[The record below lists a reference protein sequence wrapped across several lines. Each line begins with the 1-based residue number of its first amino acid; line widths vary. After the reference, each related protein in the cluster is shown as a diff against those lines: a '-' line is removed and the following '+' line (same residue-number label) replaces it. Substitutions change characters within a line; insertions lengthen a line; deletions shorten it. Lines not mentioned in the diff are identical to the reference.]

1 MTTTTGTTFK
11 PQAHDLA
18 WLLIVTYTAPL
29 ERIDALLPAHVRYL
43 DRFYASGEFLASGP
57 RSPRHGGVIVAHAPD
72 RDHLD
77 DIVATDPFVRPAPPP
92 TRSSPSPPPADH
104 WRRRCSAPPST
115 RPDQTAR
122 RASAE
127 RTIPPRASAQPPA
140 TQTNRSTHMSTTQRS
155 THRTKVGVVGYGVVG
170 KRVADGVA
178 LQPDMELVGIADV
191 TPTSLVAVSADRG
204 FPLFAADPSAL
215 PGFHAAGLAVSGDLD
230 DLISACDVV
239 VDCSP
244 PGIPEKNLARCR
256 ELGTKFICEGGED
269 HALTGFS
276 FSSFAN
282 YAAAAGRDAARVVSC
297 NTTAECRILS
307 TLDRAFSIHDAFLTI
322 TRRGAD
328 PANIKS
334 GPINA
339 TVPVLPGFSHHAPDI
354 VTVIPGLNVKSMAV
368 IASTTLMHVHILRVE
383 VGAICHQGRGRR
395 SCSPPRRESA
405 WSPAE
410 AATHPPHT

>member
-1 MTTTTGTTFK
+1 
-11 PQAHDLA
+11 
-18 WLLIVTYTAPL
+18 
-29 ERIDALLPAHVRYL
+29 
-43 DRFYASGEFLASGP
+43 
-57 RSPRHGGVIVAHAPD
+57 
-72 RDHLD
+72 
-77 DIVATDPFVRPAPPP
+77 
-92 TRSSPSPPPADH
+92 
-104 WRRRCSAPPST
+104 
-115 RPDQTAR
+115 
-122 RASAE
+122 
-127 RTIPPRASAQPPA
+127 
-140 TQTNRSTHMSTTQRS
+140 MSTTHCS
-155 THRTKVGVVGYGVVG
+155 PHRTKVGVVGYGVVG
-170 KRVADGVA
+170 KRVADGVV

-204 FPLFAADPSAL
+204 FPLFAATPSAL
-215 PGFHAAGLAVSGDLD
+215 PGFQATGLDVSGDLD
-230 DLISACDVV
+230 DLIKACDVV

-244 PGIPEKNLARCR
+244 PGLPQNNLARCR

-307 TLDRAFSIHDAFLTI
+307 TLNREFLIDDAFIAI

-328 PANIKS
+328 PANITS

-354 VTVIPGLNVKSMAV
+354 ATVIPELNVRSMAV

-383 VGAICHQGRGRR
+383 VGSSVTKDEVVELFASTPRVRMVSGQVGDASTAHVIEWARDQHRPRGDHWEVAVWEDSIAVDGSVIFLTMGVHMESVIAPENIDCIRAISTDPMTASR
-395 SCSPPRRESA
+395 SIHATDESFGLA
-405 WSPAE
+405 RDPGLYAVLDR
-410 AATHPPHT
+410 

>member
-1 MTTTTGTTFK
+1 M
-11 PQAHDLA
+11 
-18 WLLIVTYTAPL
+18 
-29 ERIDALLPAHVRYL
+29 
-43 DRFYASGEFLASGP
+43 
-57 RSPRHGGVIVAHAPD
+57 
-72 RDHLD
+72 
-77 DIVATDPFVRPAPPP
+77 
-92 TRSSPSPPPADH
+92 
-104 WRRRCSAPPST
+104 ST
-115 RPDQTAR
+115 
-122 RASAE
+122 
-127 RTIPPRASAQPPA
+127 
-140 TQTNRSTHMSTTQRS
+140 TNRSTP
-155 THRTKVGVVGYGVVG
+155 RTRVGVVGYGVVG

-191 TPTSLVAVSADRG
+191 APTSLVAVSVDRG

-215 PGFHAAGLAVSGDLD
+215 PGFQAAGLAVAGDLD
-230 DLISACDVV
+230 DLIRECDVI

-282 YAAAAGRDAARVVSC
+282 YEAAAGRDAARVVSC
-297 NTTAECRILS
+297 NTTSECRILS
-307 TLDRAFSIHDAFLTI
+307 TLDRAFSIDDAFLAI

-339 TVPVLPGFSHHAPDI
+339 TIPVLPGFSHHAPDI
-354 VTVIPGLNVKSMAV
+354 ITVIPGLNVKSMAV

-383 VGAICHQGRGRR
+383 VARSVTKDEVVELLASTPRVRMVSGESGDSSTAHLIEWARDQHRPRGDHWEVAVWEDSIAVDGQVIFLTVGVHMESVIAPENVDCIRAMSTDAMTASQAIYRTD
-395 SCSPPRRESA
+395 
-405 WSPAE
+405 E
-410 AATHPPHT
+410 AFGFARDRDLYAVFDR